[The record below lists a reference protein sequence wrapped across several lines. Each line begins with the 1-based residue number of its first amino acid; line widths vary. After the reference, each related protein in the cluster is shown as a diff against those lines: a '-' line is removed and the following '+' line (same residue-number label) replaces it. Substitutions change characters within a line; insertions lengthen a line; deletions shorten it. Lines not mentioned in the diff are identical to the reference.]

1 MIFQLLGGIVVAGGV
16 FAALLWS
23 VFQGITKRGALQWAH
38 IASAVLSVSGMATLS
53 MVAPMLALAVGVVLA
68 VTSTT
73 VLFLEAG
80 WNRVLPT
87 FQLAFAI
94 ILILGLPF
102 TG

>member
-1 MIFQLLGGIVVAGGV
+1 MIFQLLGGIVVAAGV

-23 VFQGITKRGALQWAH
+23 VFQGITKRGVLQWAH
-38 IASAVLSVSGMATLS
+38 IATAVLSVLGMATLS
-53 MVAPMLALAVGVVLA
+53 MLAPTLALIAGVALTI
-68 VTSTT
+68 TSAI

-80 WNRVLPT
+80 WNRVLPL

-102 TG
+102 IG